1 MEKDVL
7 ESYNKAREI
16 SDQVIVFAKPLVKE
30 DVKILELAESIEKKI
45 VELKGGIAF
54 PVNISI
60 NENAAHYTP
69 DINDPLVLKEG
80 MLMKIDFGVHVNG
93 YIWDRA
99 FSVFIGKETHPLIE
113 ASEKAM
119 REAINAIKPGVKV
132 YEISEVI
139 QNTING
145 LGFNPIH
152 NLCSH
157 GLDQYTQ
164 HAPPTIPNGKNT
176 IQQEIKEGQA
186 IAVEVFA
193 TNGVGVVKESMPVLI
208 YRFLQDKPTR
218 MIEGRKIL
226 EKAKT
231 DFEFLPFAKRWL
243 TGITTGIKLDMAL
256 RQLTDVDALEGYP
269 VLREESGG
277 IVAQSE
283 ETVIVK

>member
-7 ESYNKAREI
+7 ESYDKAREI
-16 SDQVIVFAKPLVKE
+16 SDHVLSFAKPLVRE
-30 DVKILELAESIEKKI
+30 NVKILELAENIEKKI

-54 PVNISI
+54 PANISI

-69 DINDPLVLKEG
+69 DINDTVILKEG
-80 MLMKIDFGVHVNG
+80 MLVKIDFGVHVNG

-99 FSVFIGKETHPLIE
+99 FSILIGKEKHDLIE

-119 REAINAIKPGVKV
+119 KEAMNAIKPGIRVCEV
-132 YEISEVI
+132 SEII
-139 QNTING
+139 QDTING
-145 LGFNPIH
+145 FGFNPIH

-157 GLDQYTQ
+157 ALEQYTQ
-164 HAPPTIPNGKNT
+164 HAEPTIPNGKNT
-176 IQQEIKEGQA
+176 IQQEIKEGQV

-193 TNGVGVVKESMPVLI
+193 TNGVGLVKESMPVLI
-208 YRFLQDKPTR
+208 YRFLQDKPVR
-218 MIEGRKIL
+218 LAEGRKIL
-226 EKAKT
+226 EMAKA

-243 TGITTGIKLDMAL
+243 TSITTGIKLDMAL
-256 RQLTDVDALEGYP
+256 RQLTEVDALEGYP

-277 IVAQSE
+277 AVAQSE

>member
-7 ESYNKAREI
+7 ENYNRAREI
-16 SDQVIVFAKPLVKE
+16 SDSLLTFAKPLVKE
-30 DVKILELAESIEKKI
+30 DAKVLEIAEKMEKRI

-69 DINDPLVLKEG
+69 DINDPLILKEG
-80 MLMKIDFGVHVNG
+80 MLVKVDFGVHIEG

-99 FSVFIGKETHPLIE
+99 FSVFVGKETHPLIE
-113 ASEKAM
+113 ASEKSM
-119 REAINAIKPGVKV
+119 KEALKAIKPGVKV
-132 YEISEVI
+132 CEVSEII
-139 QNTING
+139 QNTINN

-157 GLDQYTQ
+157 GLEQYRQ
-164 HAPPTIPNGKNT
+164 HATPTIPNGKNN
-176 IQQEIKEGQA
+176 IQQEIKEGQV

-193 TNGVGVVKESMPVLI
+193 TDGVGVVKESAPTLI
-208 YRFLQDKPTR
+208 YRFLQDKPVR
-218 MIEGRKIL
+218 LIEGRKIL
-226 EKAKT
+226 VKART
-231 DFEFLPFAKRWL
+231 DFELLPFAKRWL
-243 TGITTGIKLDMAL
+243 TVIATGIKLDLAL
-256 RQLTDVDALEGYP
+256 KQLTEVGALESYP

-277 IVAQSE
+277 MVAQSE